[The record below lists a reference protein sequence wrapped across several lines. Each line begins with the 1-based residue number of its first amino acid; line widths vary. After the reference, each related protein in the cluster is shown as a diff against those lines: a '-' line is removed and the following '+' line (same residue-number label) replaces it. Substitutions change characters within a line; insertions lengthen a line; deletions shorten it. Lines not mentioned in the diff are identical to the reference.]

1 MKKITVFF
9 LSFMVVIT
17 ISSADLLTLSL
28 IQNATDNLFQNKD
41 AQEDKVSFFGFY
53 IDKDFS
59 RTSLFAQGGY
69 NSLWENPDAAHL
81 GMEAGIDHFI
91 PVNNQTALYLLLD
104 GGGTFYREEYSDFNH
119 LSLDLYAAL
128 KSYLTQTSILKLDS
142 SSTYKNYNLPIFDSL
157 SQSIHLSL
165 DKYFQT
171 RTTLQA
177 DVEWGYKY
185 FFHPNLLIKDSVV
198 SENPP
203 GSMGN
208 GKGYSK
214 GKMYSQTIY
223 SSDQQGQGIQVLSLG
238 GSIAQGLG
246 SRVGLRFAGTK
257 KFMLSGENPFTFI
270 EDYYMIEN
278 PSYDSYSWEGIQLE
292 TTVTALLSWNME
304 LKIGYNFFNR
314 TFPGID
320 VLVNEGES
328 TGEMRKDIRRQ
339 ITLQLKKDFRHFSV
353 FLSYTGIANSSND
366 IFFDWNGQ
374 FFSLG
379 AEWNIFY
386 GVKK

>member
-9 LSFMVVIT
+9 LLFMVAIT
-17 ISSADLLTLSL
+17 ISSTDILTLSL

-41 AQEDKVSFFGFY
+41 AQEDMVSFFGFY

-59 RTSLFAQGGY
+59 GTSLFAQGGY
-69 NSLWENPDAAHL
+69 NSLWENPYAAHL
-81 GMEAGIDHFI
+81 GMEAGIDHFV

-104 GGGTFYREEYSDFNH
+104 GGGTFYRNDYSDFNH
-119 LSLDLYAAL
+119 VSLDFYAAL
-128 KSYLTQTSILKLDS
+128 KSYLTQTSILKFDS
-142 SSTYKNYNLPIFDSL
+142 SSTYKNYTLPIFDSF
-157 SQSIHLSL
+157 SQSIHFSL

-177 DVEWGYKY
+177 DMEWGYKY
-185 FFHPNLLIKDSVV
+185 FFHPNLLNEEAVV
-198 SENPP
+198 PENPT
-203 GSMGN
+203 GSMSK
-208 GKGYSK
+208 GKGYFK
-214 GKMYSQTIY
+214 GKMYNQNIE

-278 PSYDSYSWEGIQLE
+278 PSYDSYSWEGIQVE
-292 TTVTALLSWNME
+292 TAVTAVLSWNME

-320 VLVNEGES
+320 VLIDEGES

-339 ITLQLKKDFRHFSV
+339 IALQLKKDFRHFSV
-353 FLSYTGIANSSND
+353 FLSYTGITNSSND
-366 IFFDWNGQ
+366 KFFDWNGQ
-374 FFSLG
+374 FFSMG
-379 AEWNIFY
+379 IEWNIFY

>member
-1 MKKITVFF
+1 MKKIIGF
-9 LSFMVVIT
+9 LLLFMVAAA
-17 ISSADLLTLSL
+17 ISFSDILTFSL

-41 AQEDKVSFFGFY
+41 AQADMVSLLGFY

-104 GGGTFYREEYSDFNH
+104 GGGTFYRKEYSDFDH
-119 LSLDLYAAL
+119 LSLDFYAAL

-142 SSTYKNYNLPIFDSL
+142 SFTYKNYNLPIFDSL
-157 SQSIHLSL
+157 SQSIHFSL

-177 DVEWGYKY
+177 DLEWGYKY
-185 FFHPNLLIKDSVV
+185 FLHPNILNAESAVPEYPSGPEGK
-198 SENPP
+198 
-203 GSMGN
+203 

-214 GKMYSQTIY
+214 GKMFYQTTDTY
-223 SSDQQGQGIQVLSLG
+223 NEQGQGIQVLSLG

-246 SRVGLRFAGTK
+246 NRLGLRFAGTK

-278 PSYDSYSWEGIQLE
+278 PSYDSFSWEGIQLE
-292 TTVTALLSWNME
+292 TAVTAVLFWNME

-320 VLVNEGES
+320 VLINEGES
-328 TGEMRKDIRRQ
+328 SGEMRKDIRRQ
-339 ITLQLKKDFRHFSV
+339 IALQLKKDFRHFSV
-353 FLSYTGIANSSND
+353 FLSYTSITNSSND

-374 FFSLG
+374 FFSMG
-379 AEWNIFY
+379 IEWNIFY